1 MSTLVTRAV
10 NSRELQLIVFRL
22 GDLMLGLEID
32 RIQEINRQIEITN
45 VPKAPE
51 YVRGVINLRGEVV
64 TVIDPKSILGL
75 PPSEPTRSSR
85 NLVIQADGEMIGL
98 LVDQVADILSVN
110 TSEIAPSPANTHGV
124 DGRFF
129 TGVYTTDTDI
139 VVLVDLDE
147 LLTGSEA

>member
-1 MSTLVTRAV
+1 MSTVVTRAI
-10 NSRELQLIVFRL
+10 NNRELQLIVFRL
-22 GDLMLGLEID
+22 DDLLLGLEID
-32 RIQEINRQIEITN
+32 RIQEINRQLEITK
-45 VPKAPE
+45 VPRTPD

-75 PPSEPTRSSR
+75 PSSEISRSAR

-110 TSEIAPSPANTHGV
+110 SAEIAPSPANIRGV

-129 TGVYTTDTDI
+129 TGVYTTDNEI

-147 LLTGSEA
+147 MLSGSEA